1 MCLILS
7 LFALIL
13 YYLINQTNIILNKSN
28 LEQGECVLDEG
39 FTLTKTINK
48 LFIKNKI
55 YNKVSK
61 ILVSIA
67 LDLTFIISL
76 ISWCLLDKLCS
87 NSLTII
93 FLFLPWNCTKFCSK
107 IRRLGMGRLPF
118 SFNMYK
124 IF

>member
-87 NSLTII
+87 NSLIII
-93 FLFLPWNCTKFCSK
+93 FFIFVLELYKVLFQNMKVGNGK
-107 IRRLGMGRLPF
+107 IA
-118 SFNMYK
+118 
-124 IF
+124 IFLQYVQSE